1 MVNESV
7 MYEFVETRTTIPIAQ
22 ARPRLTEIL
31 DAIQRQPVT
40 ITKDGNPV
48 AVIVDPLWYDSLMV
62 TLEILTNPELKHQLD
77 DYDRRE
83 AAGELEW
90 VSHEEVERLIGG

>member
-7 MYEFVETRTTIPIAQ
+7 MYEFVETRRTIPIAQ

-31 DAIQRQPVT
+31 DTIQRQPVT
-40 ITKDGNPV
+40 ITKDGEPV

-62 TLEILTNPELKHQLD
+62 TLEILTNPDLKRQLD
-77 DYDRRE
+77 DYDSRK